1 MSQNLLKLTDLA
13 NNTAIVFVVM
23 IFLAV
28 LFYIIKNIVIEH
40 YNHNQRKLS

>member
-23 IFLAV
+23 IFLEYY
-28 LFYIIKNIVIEH
+28 FI
-40 YNHNQRKLS
+40 